1 MRRMSGLRA
10 TPTCLIPTA
19 SLRMNSPSSCSRHLQ
34 RACGTL
40 LRTSSR
46 TKHRCL
52 HQGLPLYYVRYKG
65 LRLFTLLATHMASLR
80 RSPEY
85 HSRQTRKARQH
96 STGASWR
103 GLATLSLDL
112 PNIRTPL
119 DGPRAYPPEKR
130 HLMDCTEIL
139 DVLRA
144 IPKFPRRALM
154 GRSKTV
160 ATFRINLLAGL
171 APLTAGPTAKGK
183 STLTECPFCDACVT
197 DTLHHCLYD
206 CTMNRHTGEIAWCA
220 EAVHLIRHRFRSNA
234 LTAMLELGCPFDTS
248 SPIRL
253 PRAPPTDRLQ
263 AQTTPVRLQRWMRS
277 NRSSSKTL
285 SQSLVKTTAANGST
299 P

>member
-19 SLRMNSPSSCSRHLQ
+19 SLRMNSPSSTCSRHLQ
-34 RACGTL
+34 RACAACH
-40 LRTSSR
+40 RHAAPNFQPHKTSLPSPR
-46 TKHRCL
+46 V
-52 HQGLPLYYVRYKG
+52 PLYYVRYKG
-65 LRLFTLLATHMASLR
+65 LRLFTPLATHMASLR

-112 PNIRTPL
+112 PDIRTPW

-139 DVLRA
+139 GVLRA

-160 ATFRINLLAGL
+160 APFRINLLAGM

-183 STLTECPFCDACVT
+183 STLTECPLCNACVT
-197 DTLHHCLYD
+197 DTLHHCLYN

-248 SPIRL
+248 SPVRL
-253 PRAPPTDRLQ
+253 PRAPPMDRLQ
-263 AQTTPVRLQRWMRS
+263 AQTTPVRLA
-277 NRSSSKTL
+277 TL
-285 SQSLVKTTAANGST
+285 DEVKS
-299 P
+299 